1 MALRDQPY
9 IPLYVQDYLTDEKLN
24 SCSAASQGVYIKIM
38 CVFHKSE
45 PYGGILLK
53 QKDKQKSSS
62 TLNFVYK
69 LARLLPFDA
78 ETIENALTELLEEK
92 VLQIDG
98 DFLSQK
104 RMVHDNT
111 VSLSRSEAGRKGGGN
126 PNFVKTKS
134 QTKRLTK
141 RQQNPEI
148 DIVNE
153 NVIELKEKGVQGEKP
168 KELINPHPFSNS
180 FLDHWERWIEYK
192 SDEWG
197 FKYKKI
203 KTEQATFNI
212 LLKLSNNSEQ
222 SAIEIIDQSIANK
235 WKGFYAIKNDN
246 SITGKSDQKF
256 GRVPAS
262 SITKYLNRPPLTVE
276 RGTGTD

>member
-153 NVIELKEKGVQGEKP
+153 NVIELKEKEVQEEKP
-168 KELINPHPFSNS
+168 KEMIKTFPFSTE
-180 FLDHWERWIEYK
+180 FIPHWVRWIEYK
-192 SDEWG
+192 SGELG
-197 FKYKKI
+197 FRYKKLQ
-203 KTEQATFNI
+203 TEQAAFHDLVRMSKENEAVAVAMI
-212 LLKLSNNSEQ
+212 DK
-222 SAIEIIDQSIANK
+222 AIGNK
-235 WKGFYAIKNDN
+235 WKGFYEIKNDN
-246 SITGKSDQKF
+246 SNSKPGKRF
-256 GRVPAS
+256 GRVSES
-262 SITKYLNRPPLTVE
+262 SLRELNSRPPLTVS
-276 RGTGTD
+276 RGTGGD